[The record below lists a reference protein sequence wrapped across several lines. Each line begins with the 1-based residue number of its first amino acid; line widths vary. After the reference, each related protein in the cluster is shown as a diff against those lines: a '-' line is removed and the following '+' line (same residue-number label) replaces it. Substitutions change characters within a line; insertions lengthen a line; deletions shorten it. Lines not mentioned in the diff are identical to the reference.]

1 MLIYADK
8 IIFVRVVR
16 SAKMATLLHK
26 TFREFRTQ
34 LRDSVAKDV
43 MEPLNSSLEHLGD
56 LFAPVVA
63 MEASYQQ
70 LQETH
75 QQLQEN
81 QQQLQENQQQQ
92 QENQQQQ
99 QENQQQQQKT
109 HQQLLDIFLEVKQEH
124 KVAQQ
129 EANSKRAL
137 AMAMLSDAASLSRVV
152 YVEWKGM
159 YDVLSKQFE
168 DKQAALAQ
176 GVPIQFY
183 FCFPLSSS

>member
-99 QENQQQQQKT
+99 QKT

-176 GVPIQFY
+176 GVPIQFC
-183 FCFPLSSS
+183 FCLPLSSS

>member
-99 QENQQQQQKT
+99 QKT